1 MLHIFRS
8 TVGRYI
14 TIALLGLIVVTLI
27 FFGIDFSIT
36 QTSFAA
42 KVNGQKIPISEF
54 QRLLQIQQE
63 NVQQQLRVELTDDM
77 RSEMRR
83 QVVEQMVMRE
93 ILAQRMRKDGY
104 RISDGRL
111 SQAIQGEDVFQISG
125 KFSQDRYLSLL
136 TQEGLTPAGYEA
148 REREVMVLNEWQD
161 GIYASSF
168 VTPAEFRRSIEL
180 NDERREVGFA
190 LFSAADYLPQ
200 VEVTDEDI
208 MSYYAE
214 HGDDFMTDES
224 VDIDLVELDLEDVA
238 KTIQIGDQELR
249 DYYQSEIASYSA
261 GEERHVSHILIEI
274 SGDDVEAAQEKAA
287 AVKARLDAGE
297 DFATV
302 AAEVSDDAGTRN
314 TGGDLGWMARG
325 GQLEGP
331 FEDTLF
337 SMNVGDIAGPVRT
350 QFGFH
355 ILKLDDVRD
364 AEPEPFEAV
373 RDQLYEQLSKDK
385 AYSDFLTRAYDME
398 NDAYDARDELQSVA
412 EKYGLQVQSI
422 DGVTRNFSSEDFP
435 DAAPLIDAAFSDDAI
450 ATGENSGLIQLSEDR
465 VAVLRVREHHL
476 PEPKALEQVA
486 GDIRTILEQ
495 DAAADLA
502 NDAAT
507 AYYDKL
513 EAETGD
519 LVAGAESLAADS
531 GAAWNPPQWIQRD
544 STEVS
549 STIASLVFAQQ
560 KPEGEMPELLRTGV
574 GGGDQAVVLFTAAEA
589 GRPEDVVVAERE
601 QRQQLL
607 SDMAG
612 GMEINAYAADARSSA
627 KVRVPDEVLNP

>member
-14 TIALLGLIVVTLI
+14 TIAILGLIVVTLV

-42 KVNGQKIPISEF
+42 KVNGQKIPIREF
-54 QRLLQIQQE
+54 DRLLQLQQE
-63 NVQQQLRVELTDDM
+63 NVQQQMRVELTDDM
-77 RSEMRR
+77 RSELRR

-104 RISDGRL
+104 RISNGRL
-111 SQAIQGEDVFQISG
+111 SQAIQSEDVFQISG

-148 REREVMVLNEWQD
+148 QEREVMILNDWQD

-180 NDERREVGFA
+180 NDERREVGYA
-190 LFSAADYLPQ
+190 LFAAADYLPQ

-238 KTIQIGDQELR
+238 KTIQISEQELR
-249 DYYQSEIASYSA
+249 DYYESEIASYAA

-274 SGDDVEAAQEKAA
+274 SGDDVEAAQAKAE

-302 AAEVSDDAGTRN
+302 AAEVSDDAGTKN

-385 AYSDFLTRAYDME
+385 AYSDFLARAYDME
-398 NDAYDARDELQSVA
+398 NDAYDARDELQGVA
-412 EKYGLQVQSI
+412 EKYGLEVKSI

-435 DAAPLIDAAFSDDAI
+435 DPAPLIDAAFSDDAI
-450 ATGENSGLIQLSEDR
+450 ATGENSGLIQLSDDR
-465 VAVLRVREHHL
+465 VAVLRVREHHP
-476 PEPKALEQVA
+476 PEPKTLEQVA

-495 DAAADLA
+495 DAAGDLA

-513 EAETGD
+513 NAETGD
-519 LVAGAESLAADS
+519 RVAAAEMLAAES

-544 STEVS
+544 STAVS
-549 STIASLVFAQQ
+549 STIVSLVFAQQ
-560 KPEGEMPELLRTGV
+560 QPKGEMPEVLRTGV

-612 GMEINAYAADARSSA
+612 GMEVNAYAADARSTA
-627 KVRVPDEVLNP
+627 KVRIPDEVLNP